1 MMDVKWKKTHS
12 LACICP
18 ECKIEHKEHVDGFAF
33 NKFKNNQ
40 PMSSLCDICFEKHR
54 KTKKLTQ

>member
-1 MMDVKWKKTHS
+1 MEKTHS

-18 ECKIEHKEHVDGFAF
+18 ECKIEHKEYVDGFAF